1 MKHTIGTTD
10 DCLIRKNPI
19 LNATIFLASDWGHR
33 RGGRSLVALEHAE
46 IDGCLVVCKAPPL
59 LLHDNRTARDRKCES
74 TFMDSSTHD
83 KAQGTAKEAVG
94 KVKEETGK
102 AIGNQDLQD
111 RGTAEKVGGK
121 VERKVGDV
129 KKVFGK

>member
-1 MKHTIGTTD
+1 MGTAD
-10 DCLIRKNPI
+10 
-19 LNATIFLASDWGHR
+19 
-33 RGGRSLVALEHAE
+33 GRSCETL
-46 IDGCLVVCKAPPL
+46 AP
-59 LLHDNRTARDRKCES
+59 R
-74 TFMDSSTHD
+74 
-83 KAQGTAKEAVG
+83 AVG

-102 AIGNQDLQD
+102 AIGNQDLED

>member
-1 MKHTIGTTD
+1 MFG
-10 DCLIRKNPI
+10 LI
-19 LNATIFLASDWGHR
+19 LNAQNATADESRLGKRCSFQVIWNEASAAIASPFETRGDR
-33 RGGRSLVALEHAE
+33 RLLLVRLQ
-46 IDGCLVVCKAPPL
+46 PL
-59 LLHDNRTARDRKCES
+59 LLHDHRTAPDRTCES
-74 TFMDSSTHD
+74 AFMDSSTHD
-83 KAQGTAKEAVG
+83 KVEGRTKEAVG

-102 AIGNQDLQD
+102 AIGNQDLHD